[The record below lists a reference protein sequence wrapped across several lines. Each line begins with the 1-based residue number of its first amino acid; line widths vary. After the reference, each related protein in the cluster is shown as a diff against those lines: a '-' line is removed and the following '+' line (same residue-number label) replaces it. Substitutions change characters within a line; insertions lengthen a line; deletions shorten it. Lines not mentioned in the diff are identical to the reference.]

1 MADTWTIR
9 KVLDWTAKDFAA
21 RGIDSPRLDAELLA
35 SLALGIGRV
44 QIYLDLDRPLAPD
57 ELARIR
63 ELVGRRRKR
72 EPVAYILGKRDFY
85 GRTFEVT
92 KDVLIPRPDTEILV
106 ERALS
111 HLPADEPRRVLD
123 LCTGSGCVAICLAV
137 LRASAV
143 VVATDVSEEALG
155 VARRNAASNGVDGK
169 MVFHR
174 GDLFDALRGE
184 APFDVITANP
194 PYIPSRDI
202 EDLDPDVAAFEPRL
216 ALDGGADGLDFYRR
230 LAKEAPSWLVEG
242 GVLLVEVGQGQ
253 AGDVERA
260 FVAAGASETRV
271 TEDYGKVARVVEA
284 RFRAP

>member
-21 RGIDSPRLDAELLA
+21 RGIDSPRLDAELLV

-57 ELARIR
+57 ELTRIR

-72 EPVAYILGKRDFY
+72 EPVAYIVGKRDFY

-106 ERALS
+106 ERALA
-111 HLPADEPRRVLD
+111 HLPADEPKRVLD
-123 LCTGSGCVAICLAV
+123 LCTGSGCVAICLAA

-143 VVATDVSEEALG
+143 VLATDVSEEALG
-155 VARRNAASNGVDGK
+155 VARRNAASNGVDSRIS
-169 MVFHR
+169 FHR
-174 GDLFDALRGE
+174 GDLFEAVRGE
-184 APFDVITANP
+184 APFDVVTANP

-202 EDLDPDVAAFEPRL
+202 EGLDPDVASFEPRL

-230 LAKEAPSWLVEG
+230 LAKEAPARLVDG

-253 AGDVERA
+253 AADVEQA
-260 FVAAGASETRV
+260 FLSAGAIETRI
-271 TEDYGKVARVVEA
+271 TDDYGKVARVVEA

>member
-106 ERALS
+106 ERALA

-123 LCTGSGCVAICLAV
+123 LCTGSGCVAICLAA

-155 VARRNAASNGVDGK
+155 VARRNAAANGVDGK

-202 EDLDPDVAAFEPRL
+202 EGLDPDVAAFEPRL

-260 FVAAGASETRV
+260 FVAAGATETRV